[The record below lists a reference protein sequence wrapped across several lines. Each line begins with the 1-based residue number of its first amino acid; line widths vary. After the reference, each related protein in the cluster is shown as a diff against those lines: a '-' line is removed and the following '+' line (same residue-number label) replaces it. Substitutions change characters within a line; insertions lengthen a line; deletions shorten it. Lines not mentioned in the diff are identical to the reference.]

1 MAMKLA
7 ERIGQIKPSLTLTVD
22 TKAKAMKKAGL
33 DMVSFGVGE
42 PDFDTPEHIKEA
54 AIQAIRDG
62 FTKYTPVSGIDEL
75 KEAVAFRFKE
85 DLGLDYRLD
94 EIMVSCGGKHVL
106 YNIAQALWGPG
117 DEVIVPA
124 PFWVSYPPM
133 ILLAGASPVIVPT
146 REEKGFKLTPGELK
160 GAITPHTRAIILNSP
175 SNPTGSVYSRSEL
188 VALGE
193 VITAAD
199 LTVISDDIYD
209 KILFDGLSFSNLAML
224 GPGFKER
231 TLVVNG
237 VSKTYAMTGW
247 RIGYLAGSKEVI
259 GAINKIQSHST
270 SNPTSIAQKASVTAL
285 KGPQDFISRM
295 VSEFD
300 RRRLYIAERLK
311 SLPGVKVAVPQG
323 AFYIFPNFSSY
334 YGHKAGGRVIANS
347 LDLAD
352 YLLEKAHIAVVPGAA
367 FGEDGCLRFS
377 YATSLDQIE
386 KGMDRLE
393 KALKEL

>member
-1 MAMKLA
+1 M
-7 ERIGQIKPSLTLTVD
+7 I
-22 TKAKAMKKAGL
+22 
-33 DMVSFGVGE
+33 
-42 PDFDTPEHIKEA
+42 
-54 AIQAIRDG
+54 
-62 FTKYTPVSGIDEL
+62 
-75 KEAVAFRFKE
+75 
-85 DLGLDYRLD
+85 
-94 EIMVSCGGKHVL
+94 SCGGKHVL

-133 ILLAGASPVIVPT
+133 ILLAGATPVVVPT

-160 GAITPHTRAIILNSP
+160 AAITPHTRAIILNSP

-188 VALGE
+188 MALGE
-193 VITAAD
+193 VITASD

-209 KILFDGLSFSNLAML
+209 KILFDRLSFSNLAML
-224 GPGFKER
+224 GAGFKER

-247 RIGYLAGSKEVI
+247 RIGYLAGPKEVI

-285 KGPQDFISRM
+285 KGPQDFIRQM

-300 RRRLYIAERLK
+300 RRRVYIAERLK
-311 SLPGVKVAVPQG
+311 SLPGVKVAIPQG

-334 YGHKAGGRVIANS
+334 YGRKAGDRVIANS

-352 YLLEKAHIAVVPGAA
+352 YLLEKAHVAVVPGAA
-367 FGEDGCLRFS
+367 FGEEECLRFS
-377 YATSLDQIE
+377 YATSLEQIE

>member
-1 MAMKLA
+1 MKLA
-7 ERIGQIKPSLTLTVD
+7 ERIGQIKPSLTLAVD

-54 AIQAIRDG
+54 AIQAIREG

-117 DEVIVPA
+117 DEIVVPA

-133 ILLAGASPVIVPT
+133 ILLAGATPVVVPT
-146 REEKGFKLTPGELK
+146 REEKGFKLTPRELQA
-160 GAITPHTRAIILNSP
+160 AITPQTRAIILNSP

-188 VALGE
+188 MALGE
-193 VITAAD
+193 VITASD

-209 KILFDGLSFSNLAML
+209 KILFDRLSFSNLAML

-247 RIGYLAGSKEVI
+247 RIGYLAGPKEVI

-285 KGPQDFISRM
+285 RGPQDFIRQM

-311 SLPGVKVAVPQG
+311 SLPGVKVAIPQG

-334 YGHKAGGRVIANS
+334 YGRKAGDRVITNS

-352 YLLEKAHIAVVPGAA
+352 YLLEKAHVAVVPGAA
-367 FGEDGCLRFS
+367 FGEDECLRFS
-377 YATSLDQIE
+377 YATSLEQIE

-393 KALKEL
+393 KALNEL

>member
-1 MAMKLA
+1 MKLA
-7 ERIGQIKPSLTLTVD
+7 ERIGQIKPSLTLAVD

-75 KEAVAFRFKE
+75 KEAVCFRFKE
-85 DLGLDYRLD
+85 DLGLDYRPD
-94 EIMVSCGGKHVL
+94 EIMISCGGKHVL

-133 ILLAGASPVIVPT
+133 ILLAGATPVVVPT
-146 REEKGFKLTPGELK
+146 KEEKGFKLTPGELK
-160 GAITPHTRAIILNSP
+160 AAITPHTRAIILNSP

-188 VALGE
+188 MALGE
-193 VITAAD
+193 VITASD

-209 KILFDGLSFSNLAML
+209 KILFDRLSFSNLAML
-224 GPGFKER
+224 GAGFKER

-247 RIGYLAGSKEVI
+247 RIGYLAGPKEVI

-285 KGPQDFISRM
+285 RGPQDFIRQM

-300 RRRLYIAERLK
+300 RRRVYIAERLK
-311 SLPGVKVAVPQG
+311 SLPGVKVAIPQG

-334 YGHKAGGRVIANS
+334 YGRKAGDRVIANS

-352 YLLEKAHIAVVPGAA
+352 YFLEKAHVAVVPGAA
-367 FGEDGCLRFS
+367 FGEEECLRFS
-377 YATSLDQIE
+377 YATSLEQIE

>member
-1 MAMKLA
+1 MRLA
-7 ERIGQIKPSLTLTVD
+7 ERVGQIKPSLTLAVD

-33 DMVSFGVGE
+33 DIVSFGVGE

-54 AIQAIRDG
+54 AIQSIRDG

-94 EIMVSCGGKHVL
+94 EIMVSCGGKHIL

-117 DEVIVPA
+117 DEVVVPA

-133 ILLAGASPVIVPT
+133 IFLAGARAVIVPT
-146 REEKGFKLTPGELK
+146 KEEKGFKLTPEELK
-160 GAITPHTRAIILNSP
+160 AAITPNTRAVILNSP
-175 SNPTGSVYSRSEL
+175 SNPTGSVYSRNEL
-188 VALGE
+188 ESLGE

-209 KILFDGLSFSNLAML
+209 KILFDHLSFSNMAML
-224 GPGFKER
+224 SPGLKAR

-247 RIGYLAGSKEVI
+247 RIGYLAGAKEVI

-285 KGPQDFISRM
+285 KGPQDFIRRM

-300 RRRLYIAERLK
+300 RRRIYIADRLK
-311 SLPGVKVAVPQG
+311 AIPGVKVTSPQG
-323 AFYIFPNFSSY
+323 AFYIFPNFSTY
-334 YGHKAGGRVIANS
+334 YGCKAGDRDIAGS

-352 YLLEKAHIAVVPGAA
+352 YLLEEAHIAVVPGVA
-367 FGEDGCLRFS
+367 FGEDACLRFS
-377 YATSLDQIE
+377 YATSLEQIE

-393 KALKEL
+393 KVLKGL

>member
-1 MAMKLA
+1 MKLA
-7 ERIGQIKPSLTLTVD
+7 ERVGKIKPSLTLAVD
-22 TKAKAMKKAGL
+22 TKAKAMEKAGL

-54 AIQAIRDG
+54 AIQALREG

-75 KEAVAFRFKE
+75 KEAIAFRFKE
-85 DLGLDYRLD
+85 DLGLDYGPND
-94 EIMVSCGGKHVL
+94 VVVTCGGKHAL

-117 DEVIVPA
+117 DAVIVPS
-124 PFWVSYPPM
+124 PYWVSYPPM
-133 ILLAGASPVIVPT
+133 ILLAGATPIIVST
-146 REEKGFKLTPGELK
+146 KEKNGFKLTPEELK
-160 GAITPHTRAIILNSP
+160 SAITPNTRAVILNSP
-175 SNPTGSVYSRSEL
+175 SNPTGSVYSKGEL
-188 VALGE
+188 EALGK
-193 VITAAD
+193 VILDRD

-209 KILFDGLSFSNLAML
+209 KILFDKLSFFNLAML
-224 GPGFKER
+224 GPQFKEK
-231 TLVVNG
+231 TLIVNG

-247 RIGYLAGSKEVI
+247 RIGYLAGPKEVI

-270 SNPTSIAQKASVTAL
+270 SNPNSIAQKASVMAL
-285 KGPQDFISRM
+285 KGPQDFIKQM
-295 VSEFD
+295 VDEFD
-300 RRRLYIAERLK
+300 RRRTYIAARLK
-311 SLPGVKVAVPQG
+311 NLPGVKAVIPQG

-334 YGHKAGGRVIANS
+334 FGRKVGDRFIGNS

-352 YLLEKAHIAVVPGAA
+352 YLLEKALIAVVPGAA

-377 YATSLDQIE
+377 YATSQEQIE